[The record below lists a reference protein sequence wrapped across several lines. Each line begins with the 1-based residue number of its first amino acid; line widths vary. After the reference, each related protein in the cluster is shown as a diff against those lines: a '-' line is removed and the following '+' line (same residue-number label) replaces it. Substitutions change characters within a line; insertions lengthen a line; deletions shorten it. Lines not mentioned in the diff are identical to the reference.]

1 MEIPMQD
8 NSTEKLNHF
17 LPTSLFDQKVNL
29 VVFPP
34 TFNKFTNRSLKMYK
48 FNVKKIKKVLSSEG
62 EKAFPL
68 ICYLNGN
75 KALGLSPIYS
85 PCIWKEKKTVS
96 GPKF

>member
-29 VVFPP
+29 VVLPP

-48 FNVKKIKKVLSSEG
+48 FNVFLLLKKIKKVLSSEG

-75 KALGLSPIYS
+75 KALGLSPIYL
-85 PCIWKEKKTVS
+85 PCI
-96 GPKF
+96 

>member
-1 MEIPMQD
+1 MQD
-8 NSTEKLNHF
+8 NSTKKLNHF

-48 FNVKKIKKVLSSEG
+48 FDVFLLLKKIKKVLSSEG

-75 KALGLSPIYS
+75 EALGLSPIYS
-85 PCIWKEKKTVS
+85 HCI
-96 GPKF
+96 